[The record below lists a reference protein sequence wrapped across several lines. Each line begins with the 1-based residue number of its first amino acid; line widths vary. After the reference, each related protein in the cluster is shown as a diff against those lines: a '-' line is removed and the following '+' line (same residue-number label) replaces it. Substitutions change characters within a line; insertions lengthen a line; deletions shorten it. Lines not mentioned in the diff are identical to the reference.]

1 MKTFLWDNKK
11 ATMNW
16 KEASQPREI
25 GGLNMPNIETRIEAI
40 QIMWL
45 KKYLALK
52 YERPDCAYVVDQ
64 IIFNNVQ
71 KNPKITRQNR
81 ISWIFQSWNETGKK
95 DTIPK
100 FISEMIKIRRK
111 YKIGYDVL
119 EAGPKPRQLLPIWH
133 HIGIED
139 NYSWNKKLTVCL
151 RKKHN
156 IIKTGEL
163 DKSIKSNSTHWFCKR
178 LAKRIM
184 NKITECLR
192 PGEEIYQNTI
202 STPIENKDNL
212 SSRTDV
218 IKINPR
224 IVDNRT
230 PKEAIRI
237 FGSYQRYKKRN
248 NKENNFIKPLIKI
261 INTTKEEKT
270 IWITEISEKT
280 IKEQEKRT
288 EESKMIIGWK
298 EKDETNEEE
307 RHQFFKVENGTP
319 KDEREILLITEAIK
333 EKGKITIITNLQKVT
348 MDIHDKIE
356 QQEQLDYLETKN
368 KKIWRNLEYHIRKH
382 EGEILLGPLRDVLDI
397 KILEELEQT
406 TSKREDQREKKLEIE
421 EIPIEYKIEGAKI
434 RQLTQ
439 KTAYKLILQEKNL
452 KPEGKLTQK
461 RIEDTCEEHKRK
473 TRNRITSKDIWEGIK
488 NKKILFRMKDFIWKL
503 IHNHHKVGNWFKR
516 IPNWQDKAICEC
528 GKVETMDHIL
538 IECRLNKS
546 KDIWQEAE
554 KIWKENNRD
563 FKWTEPSVNILRGLG
578 AIKLKERDKIAPNW
592 INERYIEIVAE
603 TTWIIW
609 TTRNKEYL
617 TI

>member
-1 MKTFLWDNKK
+1 VQSRALFLATINGMPKDIQKRMEEQMKTFLWDNKK

-25 GGLNMPNIETRIEAI
+25 GELNMPNIKTRIEAI

-151 RKKHN
+151 REKHN

-298 EKDETNEEE
+298 EKDETNEKE

-333 EKGKITIITNLQKVT
+333 EKEKITIITNLQKVT

-356 QQEQLDYLETKN
+356 Q
-368 KKIWRNLEYHIRKH
+368 
-382 EGEILLGPLRDVLDI
+382 
-397 KILEELEQT
+397 
-406 TSKREDQREKKLEIE
+406 
-421 EIPIEYKIEGAKI
+421 
-434 RQLTQ
+434 
-439 KTAYKLILQEKNL
+439 
-452 KPEGKLTQK
+452 
-461 RIEDTCEEHKRK
+461 
-473 TRNRITSKDIWEGIK
+473 
-488 NKKILFRMKDFIWKL
+488 
-503 IHNHHKVGNWFKR
+503 
-516 IPNWQDKAICEC
+516 
-528 GKVETMDHIL
+528 
-538 IECRLNKS
+538 
-546 KDIWQEAE
+546 
-554 KIWKENNRD
+554 
-563 FKWTEPSVNILRGLG
+563 
-578 AIKLKERDKIAPNW
+578 
-592 INERYIEIVAE
+592 
-603 TTWIIW
+603 
-609 TTRNKEYL
+609 
-617 TI
+617 